1 MSEFAFDDVRDSGP
15 PQRRRNA
22 SLGSAEA
29 EEIFMAF
36 DTRIVRRFSAFLKP
50 HPWYL
55 VGAVVA
61 AIVSAVAQLAQP
73 LMIGQA
79 ITVATGGRGAVNP
92 IHVWAPTFLSHA
104 GYITLT
110 RIDVVCLEFALAF
123 VVFTITSLIS
133 QSMSTR
139 LAQKVIFDLRRAM
152 FEHFQTISLS
162 YMDKTHVGRVMSRLQ
177 GDVNALQEFL
187 ESTTSSISDVITLV
201 GIAVMLM
208 IMNLELGLLTMLVL
222 PALIGIR
229 AVWLPFSKKT
239 FRAARDAS
247 SIANGALA
255 ENINGIRTVQ
265 ETRREAMNFELYEE
279 KARDFLKTSVDSAG
293 IAALMTP
300 TVSILTGF
308 AMAVIIVVGG
318 SEVINTTLEIGA
330 MVAYV
335 TYVQRF
341 FEPVR
346 MLSMQYTAFQRA
358 MAAGYRVFEVLDVPL
373 TIVDKPGALELGPD
387 VEPTVELDHV
397 TFGYDPERPVLKDV
411 TLKVKPR
418 QVVALVGPT
427 GSGKTSIISL
437 VRRFYEV
444 NEGAVR
450 VGGHD
455 VRDVALESLG
465 ETIGMVLQEPFLFT
479 GTIEENIRYA
489 SAATHEQV
497 VAAAKAVR
505 AHDFIMRLPQGY
517 DTPLGQRGRNIS
529 LGQRQL
535 LSFARALVT
544 DPKILILDE
553 ATANIDSFT
562 ELEIQRALRALMSGR
577 TCLVIAHRLAT
588 VRDADEIIVL
598 QAGRIVEQ
606 GAHEALVAKGGLYAR
621 LYASSHGS
629 FDDLPGEGEDRA
641 DRMMTMT

>member
-1 MSEFAFDDVRDSGP
+1 MSDFAFDDRDAGP

-29 EEIFMAF
+29 EEIFMSF
-36 DTRIVRRFSAFLKP
+36 DTRIVRRFSAFLRP

-55 VGAVVA
+55 VGAVA
-61 AIVSAVAQLAQP
+61 AAVVSAIAQLVQP

-79 ITVATGGRGAVNP
+79 ITVATSGKGVVP
-92 IHVWAPTFLSHA
+92 VHIWAPSFVGAA
-104 GYITLT
+104 GYFTLNK
-110 RIDVVCLEFALAF
+110 IDVVCLEFAASF

-152 FEHFQTISLS
+152 FEHFQTIALT

-177 GDVNALQEFL
+177 GDVNALQDFL
-187 ESTTSSISDVITLV
+187 ESTTSSISDVITLI
-201 GIAVMLM
+201 GIAIMLLVM
-208 IMNLELGLLTMLVL
+208 NWKLGLLTMLVL

-229 AVWLPFSKKT
+229 AIWLPFSKKT

-308 AMAVIIVVGG
+308 AMAVIIVIGGNEVVGG
-318 SEVINTTLEIGA
+318 ALQIGL
-330 MVAYV
+330 MIAYV

-358 MAAGYRVFEVLDVPL
+358 MAAGYRVFEVLDVPV
-373 TIVDKPGALELGPD
+373 TITDKPKAVVLGPD

-411 TLKVKPR
+411 SIKVKPR

-444 NEGAVR
+444 NEGSVR
-450 VGGHD
+450 VGGYD
-455 VRDVALESLG
+455 VRDVTLESLG
-465 ETIGMVLQEPFLFT
+465 QTIGMVLQEPFLFT
-479 GTIEENIRYA
+479 GTIEDNIRYA
-489 SAATHEQV
+489 SGATHEQV

-535 LSFARALVT
+535 LSFARALVI

-562 ELEIQRALRALMSGR
+562 ELEIQRALRVLMSGR

-606 GAHEALVAKGGLYAR
+606 GPHETLIAKGGLYSK

-641 DRMMTMT
+641 DKMVTMT

>member
-1 MSEFAFDDVRDSGP
+1 MSEFAVEREAAP
-15 PQRRRNA
+15 PPRKRNA
-22 SLGSAEA
+22 NLGSADA

-36 DTRIVRRFSAFLKP
+36 DTRIVRRFAAFLKP
-50 HPWYL
+50 HPVYL
-55 VGAVVA
+55 TA
-61 AIVSAVAQLAQP
+61 AIVTTILSAFAQLALP

-79 ITVATGGRGAVNP
+79 VTAATNPHAPPGWIDRGV
-92 IHVWAPTFLSHA
+92 
-104 GYITLT
+104 
-110 RIDVVCLEFALAF
+110 LEFAVAV
-123 VVFTITSLIS
+123 VVFTITSLLS

-139 LAQKVIFDLRRAM
+139 LAQKVIFDVRRAM
-152 FEHFQTISLS
+152 FDHFQSISLS
-162 YMDKTHVGRVMSRLQ
+162 FMDKTHVGRIMSRLQ

-187 ESTTSSISDVITLV
+187 ESTTSTLGDFV
-201 GIAVMLM
+201 VLIGIVAIMLWL
-208 IMNLELGLLTMLVL
+208 NWKLGALTLLVL

-229 AVWLPFSKKT
+229 AIWLPYSKIT
-239 FRAARDAS
+239 FRRARDAS

-255 ENINGIRTVQ
+255 ENISGIRTVQ

-279 KARDFLKTSVDSAG
+279 KARDNMNAAIESAALAG
-293 IAALMTP
+293 IMAP

-318 SEVINTTLEIGA
+318 GQVLGGTLPVGATVAFVIF
-330 MVAYV
+330 
-335 TYVQRF
+335 VQRF

-346 MLSMQYTAFQRA
+346 MISMQYTALQRA
-358 MAAGYRVFEVLDVPL
+358 MAAGYRIFEVLDVPV
-373 TIVDKPGALELGPD
+373 TIVDKPGAIDLAGP
-387 VEPTVELDHV
+387 EPTIEFDHV
-397 TFGYDPERPVLKDV
+397 TFGYDAARPVLRDISL
-411 TLKVKPR
+411 TVKPR

-455 VRDVALESLG
+455 VRDVTLESLG
-465 ETIGMVLQEPFLFT
+465 RTIGMVLQEPFLFT

-489 SAATHEQV
+489 SNASHDQV

-505 AHDFIMRLPQGY
+505 AHDFILRLPQGY
-517 DTPLGQRGRNIS
+517 ATPLGQRGRNIS

-535 LSFARALVT
+535 ISFARALVI

-562 ELEIQRALRALMSGR
+562 ELEIQRALKVLMAGR

-588 VRDADEIIVL
+588 VRDADDIVVL
-598 QAGRIVEQ
+598 QQGRIVEQ
-606 GAHEALVAKGGLYAR
+606 GPHEALMARGGLYAK

-629 FDDLPGEGEDRA
+629 FDDLPGEGERRA
-641 DRMMTMT
+641 DREVMMT